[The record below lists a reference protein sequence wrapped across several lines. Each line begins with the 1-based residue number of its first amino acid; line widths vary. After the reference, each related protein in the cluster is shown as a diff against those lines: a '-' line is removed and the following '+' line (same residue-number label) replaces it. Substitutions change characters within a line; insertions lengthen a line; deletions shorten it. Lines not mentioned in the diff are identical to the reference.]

1 MVNSIIFYRYFYKSK
16 RMKMIMIILN
26 RAFGNGHSQVSEVA
40 DITPSFAVKPVISPR
55 DSSHGRHCTPD
66 IGTVHLHFSGD

>member
-1 MVNSIIFYRYFYKSK
+1 MVNLIIFYQYFYKSK
-16 RMKMIMIILN
+16 RMKMIMMILN

-40 DITPSFAVKPVISPR
+40 VITPSIAVKPVISPR

-66 IGTVHLHFSGD
+66 IGTLHLHFPGD

>member
-1 MVNSIIFYRYFYKSK
+1 M
-16 RMKMIMIILN
+16 ILN

-40 DITPSFAVKPVISPR
+40 VITPSIAVKPVISPR

-66 IGTVHLHFSGD
+66 IGTLHLHFPGD